1 MGPARTGAGTQPL
14 PVVPGL
20 ESPGVPEPREQVL
33 PLAAPGPRSRATS
46 PFRGHFP
53 SRPAPR
59 PPPAAAPPLLRCP
72 SPSSAYLV
80 PVRPFPVVRKR
91 KPRPEQ
97 KPCLCPLACPS
108 GTLSLPCLS
117 LCLSLPLP
125 VRQSVRTSV
134 GPQPLPSPSLPLLA
148 RPPRPPCARTHLPL
162 APRRPQATALPGA
175 PAPLAPSW
183 PEPQVGSWQVQPRP
197 RPPPSQT
204 TSGNSQP
211 VGRV

>member
-59 PPPAAAPPLLRCP
+59 PPRRGSAPSSAPLSQLCLP
-72 SPSSAYLV
+72 SPSQTLPRGAEEETEAGAEAV
-80 PVRPFPVVRKR
+80 PVPP
-91 KPRPEQ
+91 
-97 KPCLCPLACPS
+97 
-108 GTLSLPCLS
+108 GLSLWDTFPPLSLS

-211 VGRV
+211 VRRV